1 MLVPRG
7 NILMKRM
14 LLWIMLKKKKQLKQK
29 NNKGSP
35 KEKGKENIILD
46 SSKSKITRENI

>member
-1 MLVPRG
+1 
-7 NILMKRM
+7 
-14 LLWIMLKKKKQLKQK
+14 LKQK

-35 KEKGKENIILD
+35 KEKGKENNILD